1 MKFLEKVALV
11 LFSIVIS
18 IMAIALILLM
28 LDVIQMSVIARAVTF
43 LLNDDFAFKITLAV
57 TIVMLLLAL
66 KCIFFGAKK
75 DDDGRN
81 GVTLENASGKLV
93 ISRESLENLIANVVK
108 DVQGIEAI
116 SSRTFLDRNNNLV
129 VYVTTLVSKDM
140 MIKDVSTQ
148 IQEKIKEALSK
159 TADLEVKQVNI
170 KVKNITNK
178 KIKGLPEAKFENNE
192 ESDDTKDTREEENIE
207 NEARKESEENG

>member
-1 MKFLEKVALV
+1 MKFLEKLALII
-11 LFSIVIS
+11 FSIVIG
-18 IMAIALILLM
+18 ILAIGLILIM
-28 LDVIQMSVIARAVTF
+28 LDVLQIATVSRWILQ
-43 LLNDDFAFKITLAV
+43 LLQGDLSFKITLAV
-57 TIVMLLLAL
+57 TLVLLLLAI

-75 DDDGRN
+75 EDDGRN
-81 GVTLENASGKLV
+81 GVTLENTAGKLV

-116 SSRTFLDRNNNLV
+116 SSRTILDRHNNLI

-140 MIKDVSTQ
+140 MIKDVSSQ
-148 IQEKIKEALSK
+148 IQEKIKQALSQ

-178 KIKGLPEAKFENNE
+178 KIKGLPAGENESSEETNEITQSE
-192 ESDDTKDTREEENIE
+192 ESVEK
-207 NEARKESEENG
+207 

>member
-28 LDVIQMSVIARAVTF
+28 LDVIQISVIAKTVTF
-43 LLNDDFAFKITLAV
+43 LLQDDFAFKITLAV

-75 DDDGRN
+75 EDDGRN

-93 ISRESLENLIANVVK
+93 ISKESLENLIANVVK

-148 IQEKIKEALSK
+148 IQEKIKEALRK

-178 KIKGLPEAKFENNE
+178 KIKGLPEAKVEN
-192 ESDDTKDTREEENIE
+192 TEEENVE
-207 NEARKESEENG
+207 EEERKESEENGAF

>member
-1 MKFLEKVALV
+1 MKFLEKLALII
-11 LFSIVIS
+11 FSIVIG
-18 IMAIALILLM
+18 ILAIGLILIM
-28 LDVIQMSVIARAVTF
+28 LDVLQIGTVSRMIMS
-43 LLNDDFAFKITLAV
+43 LLQGELSFKITLAV
-57 TIVMLLLAL
+57 TIILLLLAI

-75 DDDGRN
+75 EDDGRN
-81 GVTLENASGKLV
+81 GVTLENTAGKLV

-116 SSRTFLDRNNNLV
+116 SSRTILDRNNNLI

-140 MIKDVSTQ
+140 MIKDVSSQ
-148 IQEKIKEALSK
+148 IQEKIKEALNK

-178 KIKGLPEAKFENNE
+178 KIKGLPAGDNENNE
-192 ESDDTKDTREEENIE
+192 EA
-207 NEARKESEENG
+207 NETNSSEESVEN